1 MGHDA
6 DTGTYSANSV
16 NNYKKSTG
24 DFKFI
29 YSCNVMLLKL
39 DAYAYRYRIRNIII
53 YMSMRLSKKTTHV
66 PHYPGVMGVASSYS
80 LTQTESSLPPSE

>member
-39 DAYAYRYRIRNIII
+39 DAYAYRYRIQNIII
-53 YMSMRLSKKTTHV
+53 YMSMRLSKKNNARTTL
-66 PHYPGVMGVASSYS
+66 PWSYGRRQQ
-80 LTQTESSLPPSE
+80 L

>member
-39 DAYAYRYRIRNIII
+39 DAYAYRYRIQNIII
-53 YMSMRLSKKTTHV
+53 YMSMRLSEKNNARTTL
-66 PHYPGVMGVASSYS
+66 PWSYGRRQQ
-80 LTQTESSLPPSE
+80 L